1 MINYYEELSGE
12 EQQRVKESI
21 QLLYRQ
27 TFLLERKYDRKT
39 KRYQIN
45 REYHQCSKHLEFI
58 QAYFALMDIEVVEN
72 SQMGVIYLRGE
83 QLMGEKMPKLATLYL
98 LVLKLIYDE
107 QMSTVST
114 SVNAMTNLS
123 EIHEKLNT
131 YRLLKKQPSNTEIR
145 RSLALLKRYQIVEP
159 LDVLDEL
166 DGFSRL
172 VIYPAIHV
180 VLLGGDSSGL
190 KFSVRSRLT
199 NQQTPRIATQRT
211 TRTETIKPLD
221 WKNFF
226 MCVHTPSLLLYKA
239 YTAELTDV
247 STAPLKFGIMVASQ
261 FYPLCDSRVV
271 VPKHPHIELH
281 ITIED
286 ILDPIAH
293 HIELQADVGYLI
305 VVRGKRNFGGK
316 SACHRGLQHFRVVT
330 AGIEGAQVL
339 FKVSFPLGAVSVRID
354 GGAQVVQLHFSAVSD
369 VDASDPH

>member
-45 REYHQCSKHLEFI
+45 REYH
-58 QAYFALMDIEVVEN
+58 
-72 SQMGVIYLRGE
+72 R
-83 QLMGEKMPKLATLYL
+83 LATIYIL
-98 LVLKLIYDE
+98 LLKLIYDE

-180 VLLGGDSSGL
+180 VLLGDDARALLKTFSDGD
-190 KFSVRSRLT
+190 
-199 NQQTPRIATQRT
+199 
-211 TRTETIKPLD
+211 TEDDEPEI
-221 WKNFF
+221 
-226 MCVHTPSLLLYKA
+226 
-239 YTAELTDV
+239 
-247 STAPLKFGIMVASQ
+247 
-261 FYPLCDSRVV
+261 
-271 VPKHPHIELH
+271 
-281 ITIED
+281 
-286 ILDPIAH
+286 
-293 HIELQADVGYLI
+293 
-305 VVRGKRNFGGK
+305 
-316 SACHRGLQHFRVVT
+316 
-330 AGIEGAQVL
+330 
-339 FKVSFPLGAVSVRID
+339 
-354 GGAQVVQLHFSAVSD
+354 
-369 VDASDPH
+369 